1 MSNIQKRYIIAVAL
15 LIITAILTFGA
26 FSTGVYSDKL
36 YTADI
41 PLVIGS
47 WYGREIGMDEHTY
60 KLLETKDAVMREYV
74 SAAGDRVVL
83 TVVYSKENV
92 RVVHAP
98 DICLSG
104 GGSTISDEATE
115 TVFLGDGPQK
125 RAIFNKFI
133 VKNGSARQVVLF
145 LYKAGTKVTPK
156 AFQMQFNFFI
166 NKALR
171 RSSHSV
177 ALIRFSSY
185 AVNDDIEATT
195 RKAKQFAAE
204 AMPVLLKYL
213 P

>member
-1 MSNIQKRYIIAVAL
+1 MSNIQKRYIIAVGL

-26 FSTGVYSDKL
+26 FSKGVYSDKL

-47 WYGREIGMDEHTY
+47 WYGIEITMDERTY
-60 KLLETKDAVMREYV
+60 ELLETKDTIMREYINT
-74 SAAGDRVVL
+74 SGDKVVL
-83 TVVYSKENV
+83 TVVYSKENI

-104 GGSTISDEATE
+104 GGSNICDEAIE
-115 TVFLGDGPQK
+115 TVSFGDKPK
-125 RAIFNKFI
+125 KHNIFNRFT
-133 VKNGSARQVVLF
+133 VENGSEKQIVLF
-145 LYKAGTKVTPK
+145 LYKTGKKTTPK
-156 AFQMQFNFFI
+156 ALQMQFNFFI

-185 AVNDDIEATT
+185 AINGDTETAT
-195 RKAKQFAAE
+195 RKTKQFAAE

>member
-1 MSNIQKRYIIAVAL
+1 
-15 LIITAILTFGA
+15 
-26 FSTGVYSDKL
+26 
-36 YTADI
+36 
-41 PLVIGS
+41 
-47 WYGREIGMDEHTY
+47 MDEQPY
-60 KLLETKDAVMREYV
+60 ELLETKDADMREYV
-74 SAAGDRVVL
+74 RAAGDRVVL

-115 TVFLGDGPQK
+115 TVSFGDGPQK
-125 RAIFNKFI
+125 RTIFNKFI

-145 LYKAGTKVTPK
+145 LYKAGTKLATNPL
-156 AFQMQFNFFI
+156 QMQFNFFI

-171 RSSHSV
+171 RTSHSV

-185 AVNDDIEATT
+185 AVNDNIEAAT
-195 RKAKQFAAE
+195 RKAKQFATE